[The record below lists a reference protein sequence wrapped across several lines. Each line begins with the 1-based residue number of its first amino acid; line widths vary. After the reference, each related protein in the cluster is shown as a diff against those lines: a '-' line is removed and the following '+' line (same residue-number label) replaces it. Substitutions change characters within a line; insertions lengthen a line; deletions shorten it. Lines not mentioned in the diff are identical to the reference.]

1 MSTIKI
7 VVLASLAAPVA
18 TCVCAQGAVVG
29 FHESFAQDAANWRGA
44 SSATTLGWS
53 SLGGPGDAAYVTSIY
68 NLVNTQAGGIPATI
82 IRAATSAGSSGGAY
96 QGKLG
101 DRRRHGSFVL
111 VPPRPLTIDF
121 ALPSYCI
128 AAELSR
134 RQCLRWC
141 LDPSQHVDARRV

>member
-96 QGKLG
+96 QGNWAIEG
-101 DRRRHGSFVL
+101 VTGVSFWFRHDLSQSISLSLRIASPQNYPGASAFDGVL
-111 VPPRPLTIDF
+111 IPAST
-121 ALPSYCI
+121 
-128 AAELSR
+128 
-134 RQCLRWC
+134 
-141 LDPSQHVDARRV
+141 